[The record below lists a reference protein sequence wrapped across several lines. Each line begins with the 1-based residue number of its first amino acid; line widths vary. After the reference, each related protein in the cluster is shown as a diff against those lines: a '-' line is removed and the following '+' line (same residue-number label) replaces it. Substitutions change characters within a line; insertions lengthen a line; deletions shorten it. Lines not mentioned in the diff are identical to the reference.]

1 MLEAFMRSVSRYLSC
16 LAALALL
23 ASCGGKESD
32 GAGSPAAAE
41 KKELFVY
48 NWSDYIGETTLA
60 DFEAA
65 TGIKVT
71 YAVMDSNEVLETKL
85 LAGRSGYDVVVPT
98 APFLERQI
106 KAGVYLKLDKSRLPN
121 LVNMDPD
128 IMERTSLHDP
138 GNEHSI
144 TYLWGTVG
152 IGYNVDMVTKALGTE
167 TIDSW
172 SAVLEPANAAKL
184 AKCGIAMLDSPTD
197 VFASVS
203 IYKGLDPNS
212 EKPEDLAAVE
222 ETLMKIRPYVKYLH
236 SSSYINDLAAG
247 EICVAVGW
255 NGDVLQARDR
265 GAAAARPVRV
275 AYAIPKEGAINYFDL
290 FAIPADAPH
299 PGNAHEFL
307 NFMMDPAVI
316 ARVSNKT
323 RFANGNAASLPLVDA
338 QVRDDPAIYPS
349 AEVRARLQP
358 DLAESPEFSRELN
371 RAWTRFRTGQ

>member
-1 MLEAFMRSVSRYLSC
+1 
-16 LAALALL
+16 
-23 ASCGGKESD
+23 
-32 GAGSPAAAE
+32 
-41 KKELFVY
+41 
-48 NWSDYIGETTLA
+48 
-60 DFEAA
+60 
-65 TGIKVT
+65 
-71 YAVMDSNEVLETKL
+71 
-85 LAGRSGYDVVVPT
+85 
-98 APFLERQI
+98 
-106 KAGVYLKLDKSRLPN
+106 
-121 LVNMDPD
+121 
-128 IMERTSLHDP
+128 
-138 GNEHSI
+138 
-144 TYLWGTVG
+144 
-152 IGYNVDMVTKALGTE
+152 
-167 TIDSW
+167 
-172 SAVLEPANAAKL
+172 
-184 AKCGIAMLDSPTD
+184 
-197 VFASVS
+197 
-203 IYKGLDPNS
+203 
-212 EKPEDLAAVE
+212 
-222 ETLMKIRPYVKYLH
+222 VKYLH

-323 RFANGNAASLPLVDA
+323 RFANGNAASLPLIDA

-349 AEVRARLQP
+349 AEVRARLKP